1 MINRKFEI
9 SRSSGKIFS
18 DTVDHW
24 AKDEIDIAFTNNV
37 CVGNSEYSF
46 EPDRHITRQEATKM
60 LANYMQL
67 IDKNHDKIMRYSDYL
82 NIAHWAIDEF
92 EAIAERGYIIG
103 TPEGMLVPQGN
114 LSRAEAI
121 VILSRI

>member
-37 CVGNSEYSF
+37 CVGTSDYSF
-46 EPDRHITRQEATKM
+46 EPDRHITRQEAVKM
-60 LANYMQL
+60 LANYMKL
-67 IDKNHDKIMRYSDYL
+67 SDKNHDKISRYSDYS
-82 NIAHWAIDEF
+82 NIVHWAINEF
-92 EAIAERGYIIG
+92 EAIVERGYIIG
-103 TPEGMLVPQGN
+103 TPEGMLMPKGEFIK
-114 LSRAEAI
+114 SRSNSYFI
-121 VILSRI
+121 

>member
-37 CVGNSEYSF
+37 CVGTSDYSF
-46 EPDRHITRQEATKM
+46 EPDRHITRQEAVKM
-60 LANYMQL
+60 LANYMKL
-67 IDKNHDKIMRYSDYL
+67 SDKNHDKISRYSDYS
-82 NIAHWAIDEF
+82 NIVHWAINEF
-92 EAIAERGYIIG
+92 EAIIERGYIKG
-103 TPEGMLVPQGN
+103 DDLGMLSPRAN
-114 LSRAEAI
+114 MTRAEA
-121 VILSRI
+121 VVMLGRI

>member
-1 MINRKFEI
+1 MINRKFGLSI
-9 SRSSGKIFS
+9 SSGKIFA

-37 CVGNSEYSF
+37 CVGTSDYSF
-46 EPDRHITRQEATKM
+46 EPDRHITRQEAVKM
-60 LANYMQL
+60 LANYMKL
-67 IDKNHDKIMRYSDYL
+67 SDKNHDKISRYSDYS
-82 NIAHWAIDEF
+82 NIVHWAINEF
-92 EAIAERGYIIG
+92 EAIVERGYIIG
-103 TPEGMLVPQGN
+103 TPEGMLMPKGN

>member
-37 CVGNSEYSF
+37 CVGTSDYSF
-46 EPDRHITRQEATKM
+46 EPDRHITRQEAVKM
-60 LANYMQL
+60 LANYMKL
-67 IDKNHDKIMRYSDYL
+67 SDKNHDKISRYSDYS
-82 NIAHWAIDEF
+82 NIVHWAINEF
-92 EAIAERGYIIG
+92 EAVIERGYIKG
-103 TPEGMLVPQGN
+103 DDLGMLSPTAN
-114 LSRAEAI
+114 MTRAEAI
-121 VILSRI
+121 VMLGRI

>member
-1 MINRKFEI
+1 M
-9 SRSSGKIFS
+9 
-18 DTVDHW
+18 
-24 AKDEIDIAFTNNV
+24 
-37 CVGNSEYSF
+37 YSF

-92 EAIAERGYIIG
+92 EAIVERGYIIG